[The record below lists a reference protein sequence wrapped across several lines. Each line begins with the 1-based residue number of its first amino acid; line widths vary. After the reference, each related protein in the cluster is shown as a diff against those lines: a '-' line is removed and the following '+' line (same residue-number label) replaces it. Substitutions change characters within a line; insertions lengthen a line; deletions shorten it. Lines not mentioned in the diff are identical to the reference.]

1 MNTLQKTN
9 NKVSDFE
16 NNRIL
21 VEDFRYY
28 QQNMVEYFLRI
39 IVEYIS
45 NKNNNYLK
53 VESIVHNEV
62 FTYSGIYQN
71 EIDRFIVNI
80 EKKDGEIKQFFSV
93 YIPRLISNNYYILN
107 GNYYVPLFY
116 IIDKPITIKENSISL
131 NSLFNSITINI
142 KLNIVIF
149 TGTNF
154 IFNNFIGLFLHNDI
168 SDEANSIRSRFGINI
183 DKDNL
188 LIYFNKCFNI
198 KGICLDDI
206 INHIEILFFDEYT
219 KSLYSNCYFNED
231 SNLTDII
238 KISIIKFLSGKI
250 FNFIDLRNKRICHI
264 ELLLAPLF
272 KKAANIAYQA
282 KKGYPTDELRIDQYA
297 VLKNFLKSSGVK
309 KKVKSK
315 KDQSFHGLSGKTL
328 YDLVNLQSSLLIHKA
343 SFIKPG
349 MNTAPSSVANIHQ
362 THFGKICP
370 ITISSIKPGETIS
383 IIPETYVDVFGQFLD
398 LEEVVN
404 EV

>member
-1 MNTLQKTN
+1 MNTLPKLN

-21 VEDFRYY
+21 IEDFRYY

-53 VESIVHNEV
+53 VDSIIHTEV
-62 FTYSGIYQN
+62 FSYSGIYNN
-71 EIDRFIVNI
+71 EIDKFVVNI
-80 EKKDGEIKQFFSV
+80 ENSDGIIKQFFSI
-93 YIPRLISNNYYILN
+93 YIPRLIMDNYYILN
-107 GNYYVPLFY
+107 GNYYIPLFY
-116 IIDKPITIKENSISL
+116 IIDKPITIKENSINLS
-131 NSLFNSITINI
+131 SLFNSITINI

-168 SDEANSIRSRFGINI
+168 SDEANSIRSRFNIN
-183 DKDNL
+183 KDEKL
-188 LIYFNKCFNI
+188 LNYFNKSFNI
-198 KGICLDDI
+198 KGSCLEDI
-206 INHIEILFFDEYT
+206 IKHIELLFFDEYT
-219 KSLYSNCYFNED
+219 KGLYSNCYFNFD
-231 SNLTDII
+231 SNLSDII
-238 KISIIKFLSGKI
+238 KMSLIRFLSGKI

-297 VLKNFLKSSGVK
+297 VLKNFLKSSGDK
-309 KKVKSK
+309 KKTKNK
-315 KDQSFHGLSGKTL
+315 KDQSFHGLSGKTM
-328 YDLVNLQSSLLIHKA
+328 YDLVNLQSSILIHKA

-349 MNTAPSSVANIHQ
+349 MNTAPSSVANIHP

-370 ITISSIKPGETIS
+370 ITISSIKPGETVS
-383 IIPETYVDVFGQFLD
+383 IIPETYVDVYGQFLD
-398 LEEVVN
+398 LEEVAN